1 MSLDLEDV
9 PAGYRDA
16 VAATLR
22 RAGIDE
28 GHLAVELVDAA
39 RIHEL
44 NLAWRDIDRPTD
56 VLSFTVDESG
66 PAAGPREL
74 GDVVVCPEYCRDFSL
89 TEAVVHGVLH
99 LCGHDHETDDGEML
113 DLQAR
118 IMHESGETDG

>member
-16 VAATLR
+16 VAATMR
-22 RAGIDE
+22 QVGIDE

-44 NLAWRDIDRPTD
+44 NLTWRGIDRPTD
-56 VLSFTVDESG
+56 VLSFPVDESG

-118 IMHESGETDG
+118 IMEEIGETDG